1 MTSNDILR
9 RLRNALSLN
18 DAEVIRLAGLGG
30 MKVYKADL
38 FTDEGEDDDD
48 ASYVLGPPGVL
59 GAFLDGLVLDRR
71 GPPKPGTT
79 PPPPPKELT
88 TNGVLKRIRVALM
101 LRDDDIIGMLEAA
114 GQPMSKGEVSALFRR
129 PDHRSF
135 RPCGH
140 QVLRKF
146 LRGLGANPPKKRG

>member
-18 DAEVIRLAGLGG
+18 DAEVVRLAGLGG
-30 MKVYKADL
+30 MKVSKVDL
-38 FTDEGEDDDD
+38 FTEEGEDDDD
-48 ASYVLGPPGVL
+48 ASYILGPPGVL

-79 PPPPPKELT
+79 PPVETELS

-114 GQPMSKGEVSALFRR
+114 GHPMSKGEVSALFRR

-146 LRGLGANPPKKRG
+146 LRGLAAKPPKARS